1 MITRDEIIEI
11 GTFNKPHGVEGEI
24 SATFDCDVDV
34 VKIFRCLICD
44 IDGIFVPF
52 FPESTREKGI
62 TSIIVKIEGID
73 SAESVKI
80 LVNKKIYVLKS
91 EYSDLSTEEDYDDY
105 PVDFFIGFT
114 IMDGDTI
121 IGNVTGIEDSTKNV
135 LFIVSNGDN
144 RVYVPAVDD
153 FIKDINIEKKTI
165 TMSLP
170 EGLIDMQ

>member
-11 GTFNKPHGVEGEI
+11 GTFNKSHGIEGEI
-24 SATFDCDVDV
+24 SATFDCDIEAVNM
-34 VKIFRCLICD
+34 FRCLICD

-52 FPESTREKGI
+52 FPESIREKGHA
-62 TSIIVKIEGID
+62 SMIIKIEGID
-73 SAESVKI
+73 SAENVRI

-91 EYSDLSTEEDYDDY
+91 EYSNFSTEDDYDDY

-114 IMDGDTI
+114 ILDGEDI
-121 IGNVTGIEDSTKNV
+121 IGNVTGIEDSTDNV

-144 RVYVPAVDD
+144 CVYVPAVDD
-153 FIKDINIEKKTI
+153 FIEDINIEKKTI